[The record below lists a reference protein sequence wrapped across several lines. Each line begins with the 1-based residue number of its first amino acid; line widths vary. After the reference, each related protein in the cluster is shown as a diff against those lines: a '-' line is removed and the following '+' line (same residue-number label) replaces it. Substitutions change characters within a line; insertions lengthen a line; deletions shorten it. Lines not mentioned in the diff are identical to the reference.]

1 MLESKE
7 LTEMQERSGADDR
20 EMDIFCYVAY
30 YPYLNG

>member
-7 LTEMQERSGADDR
+7 LMEMQERSGADGR

-30 YPYLNG
+30 YPYLNV